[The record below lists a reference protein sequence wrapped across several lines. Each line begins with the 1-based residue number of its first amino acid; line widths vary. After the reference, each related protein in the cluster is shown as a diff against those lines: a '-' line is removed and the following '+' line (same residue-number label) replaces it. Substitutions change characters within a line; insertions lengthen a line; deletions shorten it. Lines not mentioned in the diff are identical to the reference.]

1 MTRRVRK
8 TPHAGSLARWSRY
21 FLLFVLTCLSSP
33 TWACSVCD
41 ALMAQGAAPAA
52 PLDQNAAPLNAF
64 NKVFATQYDTAANGM
79 PILDSNPGALSVAY
93 MDFDGGN
100 ALGGTYRGPYGG
112 DSTFDA
118 GEQDDI
124 YEAWLDVATMF
135 AMFDINVST
144 VAPDKSAN
152 PTSHVIISPDVS
164 GGAAN
169 VGFHGNTSSSA
180 RGQNAAGHARNR
192 TTAITHE
199 FGHILGLQHQSE
211 YDSQGNLDKTYRGV
225 DEYNR
230 APLMGVDYAG
240 GLYAHWADGPTPAG
254 STSYQDDAAVI
265 AAAIIREN
273 NEVSNNSY
281 TGDGFRPDEHAN
293 TIGEAATAL
302 VLEQTGGATGNLQVR
317 ADTTGI
323 IERYTDTDMFALEWG
338 GGSLSFAAEAV
349 RSLASAQTYAS
360 SVGMNLS
367 VYDSA
372 GVVVAQDF
380 ADNPAD
386 VDVALNL
393 NLDAGRYY
401 FGVEG
406 AGQIGDL
413 GAYEVSLTGN
423 TPYIPNPEAAYQ
435 LIYQASTGELLVDT
449 GTGRLINYVIRG
461 EGFVE
466 QRHERLFNS
475 PFGASLDSELAESD
489 GSFIGVAGLLSLGEV
504 IMPGLDQAAFE
515 SFFTRKTY
523 VSGLSQPVRDFDLV
537 YDPSFGL
544 IYDSATGELVIETLG
559 ETMIN
564 YVIEGSGFIEENHTR
579 LLSGVG
585 SSLDW
590 NLSESGLTP
599 VSGRLSLGEVLPA
612 NLSPE
617 QFAAIFTRLTYVS
630 GLGEPIGEFALG
642 YLFLP
647 GDTDLDGDVD
657 DADLATAFSNYT
669 GPLTGGE
676 FTAFDGDLDGDGDV
690 DDADLGTLFAN
701 YTGPLASASTP
712 IPEPASAIMLAVSAA
727 LLARRRQRRP
737 VPLAR

>member
-1 MTRRVRK
+1 
-8 TPHAGSLARWSRY
+8 
-21 FLLFVLTCLSSP
+21 
-33 TWACSVCD
+33 VCD
-41 ALMAQGAAPAA
+41 ALMAQEAAPAA
-52 PLDQNAAPLNAF
+52 PLDHNAAPLNAF

-240 GLYAHWADGPTPAG
+240 GLYAHWADGPTPGG

-265 AAAIIREN
+265 AAAIVREN
-273 NEVSNNSY
+273 NEVSNNGY

-293 TIGEAATAL
+293 TIGDTATTL
-302 VLEQTGGATGNLQVR
+302 VLEQTGGATGSLQVR
-317 ADTTGI
+317 ADATGI
-323 IERYTDTDMFALEWG
+323 IERYTDTDVFALEWG
-338 GGSLSFAAEAV
+338 GGALSFAAEAV
-349 RSLASAQTYAS
+349 RSLASAQVYAS

-372 GVVVAQDF
+372 GQVVAQDL
-380 ADNPAD
+380 AENPAD

-393 NLDAGRYY
+393 DLDPGRYY

-413 GAYEVSLTGN
+413 GAYEITLTGN
-423 TPYIPNPEAAYQ
+423 TAYIPNPEAAHQ
-435 LIYQASTGELLVDT
+435 LIYQASTGELRVDT
-449 GTGRLINYVIRG
+449 GTGRLINYVLRG

-466 QRHERLFNS
+466 QQHQRLFDG

-489 GSFIGVAGLLSLGEV
+489 GTFVGAAGVVSLGAV
-504 IMPGLDQAAFE
+504 IDPGLDQPAFE
-515 SFFTRKTY
+515 AFFSRKTY
-523 VSGLSQPVRDFDLV
+523 VPGLGQPMRDFDLV
-537 YDPSFGL
+537 YDASFGL
-544 IYDSATGELVIETLG
+544 IYDSATGELILETLG
-559 ETMIN
+559 QTLIN
-564 YVIEGSGFIEENHTR
+564 YVIEGAGFIEENHVR
-579 LLSGVG
+579 LLVDGLG
-585 SSLDW
+585 SSLDTT
-590 NLSESGLTP
+590 LSESSFNP
-599 VSGRLSLGEVLPA
+599 VAGRLSLGEVMPA
-612 NLSPE
+612 HLTPD
-617 QFAAIFTRLTYVS
+617 QFADFFTRLTYVS
-630 GLGEPIGEFALG
+630 ALGTPVTEFALG
-642 YLFLP
+642 YLYTP
-647 GDTDLDGDVD
+647 GDTDLDGDID
-657 DADLATAFSNYT
+657 DADLATVFANYT

-676 FTAFDGDLDGDGDV
+676 LTAYDGDTDGDGDI
-690 DDADLGTLFAN
+690 DDADLGALFAS
-701 YTGPLASASTP
+701 YTGPIAPAAIP
-712 IPEPASAIMLAVSAA
+712 IPEPASAAVLAACSA
-727 LLARRRQRRP
+727 LLARRRRR
-737 VPLAR
+737 